1 MKPMAMALAGGTA
14 IVAAIAGWE
23 LRSAWLAKTLQI
35 LPPTGTNGRVG
46 ELPLANLLPDECG
59 GYRRVSTT
67 ESGRQQIFVRGKA
80 TVSLF
85 IPGSSAADIAAAP
98 GWSVQ
103 TGSDGSAIYTM
114 VGKNDHCAV
123 AFTFEN
129 QPIVLAS
136 RIKTGRLIELAESM
150 KQAMRKRK

>member
-14 IVAAIAGWE
+14 IVAAVAGWE

-35 LPPTGTNGRVG
+35 LPSVEKGGSIGDVS
-46 ELPLANLLPDECG
+46 LANLLPDECG

-67 ESGRQQIFVRGKA
+67 ESGRQQIYVKGQA
-80 TVSLF
+80 AVSLF
-85 IPGSSAADIAAAP
+85 IPGSSVSDIAAAP

-123 AFTFEN
+123 AFTYEN

-136 RIKTGRLIELAESM
+136 RIKTGRLIELAETM
-150 KQAMRKRK
+150 KQAMRKRS

>member
-14 IVAAIAGWE
+14 VVAAIAGWE

-35 LPPTGTNGRVG
+35 LPSTEAGGRME
-46 ELPLANLLPDECG
+46 ELRVANLLPDECG
-59 GYRRVSTT
+59 GYRRVSTA
-67 ESGRQQIFVRGKA
+67 ESGRQQIYVRGKA
-80 TVSLF
+80 AVSLF

-136 RIKTGRLIELAESM
+136 RIKTGRLIELAETM

>member
-14 IVAAIAGWE
+14 IVAAIGGWE

-35 LPPTGTNGRVG
+35 LPSTKTGGRIG
-46 ELPLANLLPDECG
+46 ELPIANLLPDECA
-59 GYRRVSTT
+59 GYRRVSST
-67 ESGRQQIFVRGKA
+67 ESGRQQIYVKGKA
-80 TVSLF
+80 AVSLF
-85 IPGSSAADIAAAP
+85 IPGSSVADIASAP
-98 GWSVQ
+98 GWYIQ
-103 TGSDGSAIYTM
+103 KGSDGSAIYTM

-136 RIKTGRLIELAESM
+136 RIKSGRLIELAETM
-150 KQAMRKRK
+150 KQAMRKRS

>member
-35 LPPTGTNGRVG
+35 LPPTETNGRVG

-67 ESGRQQIFVRGKA
+67 ESGRQQIYVRGKA

-123 AFTFEN
+123 TFTFEN

-136 RIKTGRLIELAESM
+136 RIKTGRLIELAETM
-150 KQAMRKRK
+150 KQAMRKRN

>member
-14 IVAAIAGWE
+14 IVAAVAGWE

-35 LPPTGTNGRVG
+35 LPSVEKGGRLG
-46 ELPLANLLPDECG
+46 DLPIANLLPDECG

-67 ESGRQQIFVRGKA
+67 ESGRQQIYVKGKA

-85 IPGSSAADIAAAP
+85 IPGSSVADIAAAP
-98 GWSVQ
+98 GWNVQ
-103 TGSDGSAIYTM
+103 TDSDGSPIYTM

-136 RIKTGRLIELAESM
+136 RIETGRLIELAETM
-150 KQAMRKRK
+150 KQAMRKRS